1 MLALTK
7 AGRTPRRSRTLPSRH
22 AAGRG
27 LHGNRRTAKNQR
39 RPKAAATGADSS
51 RLLPSADTRTQGDRH
66 APLLT
71 DMSRRYRKRHASPAA
86 VAPFTPCA
94 EPTTQRTGEA
104 WRNLPRHAA
113 IPARPPR
120 AVGGRRPTIIAIGN
134 RLARQPPAARLC
146 QYRAPAPP
154 ECRRPTPNR

>member
-1 MLALTK
+1 
-7 AGRTPRRSRTLPSRH
+7 
-22 AAGRG
+22 
-27 LHGNRRTAKNQR
+27 
-39 RPKAAATGADSS
+39 
-51 RLLPSADTRTQGDRH
+51 
-66 APLLT
+66 
-71 DMSRRYRKRHASPAA
+71 MSRRYRKRHASPAA

-146 QYRAPAPP
+146 QYRAPAPS
-154 ECRRPTPNR
+154 ECRRPTPNRLGAPRGAGASHPLAPQRSRRRSHAAPARDRDAPALGSPKLTPTPTPGAVWAAAHAGIGKLNTLSRGEPH